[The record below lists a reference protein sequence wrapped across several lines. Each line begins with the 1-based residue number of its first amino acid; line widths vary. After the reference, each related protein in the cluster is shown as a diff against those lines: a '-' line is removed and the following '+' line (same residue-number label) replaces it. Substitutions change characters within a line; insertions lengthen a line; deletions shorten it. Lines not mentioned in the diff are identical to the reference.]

1 VVKRK
6 TPLWFRTVIAV
17 TSFAFVGPVAT
28 GVGQGKTAKDGG
40 VYADAQTTRGEGVYA
55 QQCGSCHGAD
65 LKGSGAPALVGQDFI
80 GTWHDMSVADLIDKI
95 ATSMPSSAPG
105 SLTRGQVADLV
116 AYIFKTNGFPAGA
129 AELDVD
135 DPALKTL
142 KIAQ

>member
-1 VVKRK
+1 VKLEAPPSFCFVV
-6 TPLWFRTVIAV
+6 AV
-17 TSFAFVGPVAT
+17 VLLGFVASAAAGA
-28 GVGQGKTAKDGG
+28 GQGKTAKDGG
-40 VYADAQTTRGEGVYA
+40 FYADAQATRGDGVYA

-80 GTWHDMSVADLIDKI
+80 GTWGGMTVADLVDKI

-116 AYIFKTNGFPAGA
+116 AFIFKANSFPPGA
-129 AELDVD
+129 VELDTD
-135 DPALKTL
+135 DPALKML